1 MQRILKSTM
10 ESEFTPTTDAPTIPY
25 PFDSSYV
32 YLLDFLYANRNH
44 NAYLPLHHIKEKG
57 VVIYKTLKCAQTSLT
72 ETLDKYLVYPN
83 GFKLSHKP
91 QTFVG
96 FVRDPYERAKSII
109 DMSVHSIQC
118 FYGVSVSYKD
128 FLSWT
133 TATDEHFLP
142 QICFIPI
149 RRSLNIGKYI
159 SGDINKL
166 EPRRSDISWF
176 NVTDVD
182 MCSIL
187 AQSPDSYKFIRMRS
201 GRNAVVDLY
210 RYLQLDLK
218 QLNIDSTQL
227 NVGEKKHRNIEPQR
241 LVDIHDPEFR
251 TFVEQ
256 TYSQDIKFYNS
267 ITCIND

>member
-1 MQRILKSTM
+1 MLSHLRIIM
-10 ESEFTPTTDAPTIPY
+10 ESMSTPATDAPTIPY
-25 PFDSSYV
+25 PFSSSYV
-32 YLLDFLYANRNH
+32 YLLDFLYVNRNH
-44 NAYLPLHHIKEKG
+44 NAYLPLHYINEKG
-57 VVIYKTLKCAQTSLT
+57 VVVYRTLKCAQTSLE
-72 ETLDKYLVYPN
+72 ETLGKYTVYPDA
-83 GFKLSHKP
+83 FKLSHKP

-96 FVRDPYERAKSII
+96 FVRDPYARAKSII
-109 DMSVHSIQC
+109 DMSIHNIEC
-118 FYGVSVSYKD
+118 FYGVKVGYKD

-133 TATDEHFLP
+133 TTTNEHFLL
-142 QICFIPI
+142 QICFIPL

-166 EPRRSDISWF
+166 EPRRSDISWY

-187 AQSPDSYKFIRMRS
+187 AQSPDSYKFIRMKS
-201 GRNAVVDLY
+201 ERNAIIDLY

-218 QLNIDSTQL
+218 QLNLDGTQL
-227 NVGEKKHRNIEPQR
+227 NVGKKKYRSIDAQR
-241 LVDIHDPEFR
+241 LVDIDDPEFR
-251 TFVEQ
+251 KFVEQ